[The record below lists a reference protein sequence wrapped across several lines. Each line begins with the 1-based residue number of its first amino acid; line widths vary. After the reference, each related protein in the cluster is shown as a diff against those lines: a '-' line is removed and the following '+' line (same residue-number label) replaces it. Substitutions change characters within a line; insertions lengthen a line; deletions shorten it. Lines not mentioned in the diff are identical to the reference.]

1 MNKCKTANTIILL
14 KNDKILQDDKTIVNT
29 FINYF
34 TDATHSLGLKKKN
47 TILKK
52 NTYSKIVDNLRN
64 SESIKKIKK
73 SQKAAEN
80 SSFSL
85 K

>member
-34 TDATHSLGLKKKN
+34 TDATQSLGLKKKN
-47 TILKK
+47 TILK
-52 NTYSKIVDNLRN
+52 NTYSKIVDNFRN

>member
-1 MNKCKTANTIILL
+1 MNKCKTANTIILVE
-14 KNDKILQDDKTIVNT
+14 NDKILQDDKTIVNT

-34 TDATHSLGLKKKN
+34 TDATQSLGLKKKN
-47 TILKK
+47 TILK
-52 NTYSKIVDNLRN
+52 NTYSKIVDNFRN

>member
-1 MNKCKTANTIILL
+1 MNKCKTANTIILV
-14 KNDKILQDDKTIVNT
+14 KNDKILQGDKIIANA

-34 TDATHSLGLKKKN
+34 TDATHFLGLKKKN
-47 TILKK
+47 TILK
-52 NTYSKIVDNLRN
+52 NTYSKIVDNFRN
-64 SESIKKIKK
+64 PECIKKIKK
-73 SQKAAEN
+73 SQEAAEN

>member
-1 MNKCKTANTIILL
+1 M
-14 KNDKILQDDKTIVNT
+14 QDDKIIANT
-29 FINYF
+29 FLNYF
-34 TDATHSLGLKKKN
+34 TDATHSLDLKKKN
-47 TILKK
+47 TISKK
-52 NTYSKIVDNLRN
+52 NTYSKIVDNFRN
-64 SESIKKIKK
+64 SESIKKIKE